1 MTFPKSP
8 PRKLPAA
15 LTKSIRWLIAG
26 IGSLCLILLLGW
38 ATLVIYF
45 SNLPWGWVRLVL
57 VATFLTLGIWALW
70 RSRQPRTIGLVAALF
85 LGVLVWCLIL
95 LLGWGTLAIY
105 FSNLPWGWARLVL
118 ALAFLTFGIWALW
131 FSRTPRTM
139 AVFAALFLGVV
150 VWFISIK
157 PSHDRPWRPEVA
169 VMPRAFIDG
178 DRVRITGFRNFEYRS
193 RDDFTIR
200 YEEREVSLSH
210 LNSLDFY
217 VSYFWPES
225 PVAHTFVSFGFDNAP
240 PISISIET
248 RPEIGEGFDPIPS
261 LFKQFELIYVV
272 GDERDLVRVRT
283 DYRNEDV
290 FLYRLRTSPEVARRL
305 FLVYLERINELAD
318 RPEFYH
324 LLSNSCTVNIVR
336 YANLAGRVGRLD
348 IRHVLNGF
356 ADRYLYNAGVL
367 DTTLPFAEL
376 RRRSHI
382 NEAAQAAGNTKDFS
396 ERIRRS
402 LPTMPR

>member
-1 MTFPKSP
+1 MTFPESRSIKAPAGRLS
-8 PRKLPAA
+8 KL
-15 LTKSIRWLIAG
+15 LRWLLTVIR
-26 IGSLCLILLLGW
+26 SLCLILLLAW
-38 ATLVIYF
+38 ATLAIYY
-45 SNLPWGWVRLVL
+45 SNLPW
-57 VATFLTLGIWALW
+57 A
-70 RSRQPRTIGLVAALF
+70 
-85 LGVLVWCLIL
+85 
-95 LLGWGTLAIY
+95 
-105 FSNLPWGWARLVL
+105 WARL
-118 ALAFLTFGIWALW
+118 ALAVVFLTFGVWALW
-131 FSRTPRTM
+131 FSRTPRKI

-150 VWFISIK
+150 VWFSTIQ

-178 DRVRITGFRNFEYRS
+178 DRIRITDVRNFEYRS
-193 RDDFTIR
+193 RDDFDVR

-217 VSYFWPES
+217 VSYFWPDS

-248 RPEIGEGFDPIPS
+248 RPEIGEGFDPLPS

-283 DYRNEDV
+283 NYRNEDV

-324 LLSNSCTVNIVR
+324 LFSNSCTINIVR

-348 IRHVLNGF
+348 IRHILNGWS
-356 ADRYLYNAGVL
+356 DRYLYRAGLL
-367 DTTLPFAEL
+367 DTSLPFAEL
-376 RRRSHI
+376 REHSRI
-382 NEAAQAAGNTKDFS
+382 NDVARAAGNAEDFS
-396 ERIRRS
+396 ERIRKS
-402 LPTMPR
+402 LPTSPR